1 MYGCYKNKRYIV
13 NKGCPDISPNL
24 CDVSVTPQVPLVLHI
39 TTAYF
44 AGDGVSPVYD
54 EVLPGCRKL

>member
-1 MYGCYKNKRYIV
+1 MW
-13 NKGCPDISPNL
+13 L
-24 CDVSVTPQVPLVLHI
+24 SVTPQVSLVLHI

-54 EVLPGCRKL
+54 EVLPGSRKLWVGAYQVS